1 MLREKEAP
9 FDHAHH
15 LKSGVPYTTAPP
27 PPTSH
32 PARKGGNVCK
42 VARKRFQKLN
52 LPQLLH
58 SCKAF
63 HLPLFI
69 YIWQMH
75 DSPIKDYFKNFK

>member
-15 LKSGVPYTTAPP
+15 LKSGVQYTTPP
-27 PPTSH
+27 PPSSH
-32 PARKGGNVCK
+32 PAGKGGNVCK
-42 VARKRFQKLN
+42 VARKRFKKLN

-63 HLPLFI
+63 HTLPLFI
-69 YIWQMH
+69 
-75 DSPIKDYFKNFK
+75 S